1 MLRLLR
7 RSVLPLRRRW
17 RPHRFSAGDETAF
30 RVFQAE
36 RIYPQARCA
45 LALGCLVW
53 CLFTVWDIHRFPEFS
68 RELSVIGLL
77 WVAPVLAATWWLVA
91 TRPLAFRRGA
101 SCYLLCGPLAAV
113 GGLALIQGVVEPA
126 GSEQAS
132 VGVVPGL
139 AGVVLFAQAVL
150 GLLFIPA
157 LMLGAVSAL
166 VLLGSGSAADVSA
179 ATALGGLPV
188 LVVANG
194 LGMLLC
200 VRHEFSLRLL
210 FRLRQRAR
218 GRAVSLRSRGRK
230 IGTAAVPAGCGL
242 ARGVLSAGGLERPSA
257 GLTDLTDVRERLF
270 SAAFHD
276 LQQPLSIIGLYVR
289 LAKGR
294 CGRAAAGQIKADL
307 SAIEGAAR
315 EIGAMFKEVSDAW
328 DVGRS
333 DPELV
338 VVDVNR
344 LLGEVAA
351 ELRACATGKGLRLRL
366 RVSRRAPCLAISDRA
381 LLKRAVCNLVCNAIK
396 YTERGGLVVGAVGAG
411 SHVRVVVRDTGVG
424 IPAICQTRVFDEFF
438 RVNHPTG
445 KRQPGLGLGLAIVRR
460 IQEVLPDHRVSLWSR
475 DGRGSRFT
483 LTMPLAVAVDAGE
496 AASRRATARAGCDAL
511 QGKYVFVVEDE
522 RLILDGLVES
532 LRSAGCVAEGVERV
546 ATARGLLA
554 TRDRCPDALVT
565 DYRLRDGETGV
576 DIVAVLRERFEWA
589 TATPVVFLTGEV
601 DWRAPPDGFDAPWE
615 VCRKPI
621 DPDALVRRLGELVR
635 NQSV

>member
-150 GLLFIPA
+150 GLLFLPA

-218 GRAVSLRSRGRK
+218 GRAVSLRSRGRE
-230 IGTAAVPAGCGL
+230 IGIPAVRAGCGL

-460 IQEVLPDHRVSLWSR
+460 IQEVLPDHRVNLWSR